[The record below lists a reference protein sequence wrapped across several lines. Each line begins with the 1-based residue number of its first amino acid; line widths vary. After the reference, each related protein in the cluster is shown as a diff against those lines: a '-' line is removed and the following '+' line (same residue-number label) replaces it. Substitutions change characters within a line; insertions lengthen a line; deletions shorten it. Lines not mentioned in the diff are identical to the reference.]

1 MINRG
6 PSPLRLRPSR
16 LRRMREIANVLAQNG
31 FAFLREETGFGRFVP
46 HRRHAE
52 EEVLSRGERVLRV
65 FEQLGPTFIKM
76 GQVLSTRRDLIPPDI
91 ADALTQLQ
99 DSVPPFPFEEALQLI
114 KEELGAPAERIF
126 ARISAQPLAAAS
138 LGQVHEAWLLDGTHV
153 VIKVQRPEIQPQI
166 EADLGVLA
174 FLAGVLEQRSE
185 SFDIYRPTEIV
196 EELARTLHE
205 ELDYRQEAHN
215 AELLASKN
223 RQRPWF
229 IIPDVYWEQTS
240 RRVLTLSFEEGVKVT
255 DRAAL
260 QRLGIDLQQVARR
273 LTQGIVQQ
281 IFLDGLF
288 HADPHPGN
296 LLITSE
302 NRIVLLDFGMI
313 GWLSDDMRQQFGEL
327 AIGMVQRDSDRI
339 TRAVLAMGI
348 VPQSV
353 DRKLLF
359 RDVDTIRQRYVEVPL
374 SEIDL
379 SETITLLFQVAY
391 RHHIRI
397 PANFS
402 LLARA
407 LVTLQGVVN
416 VLDPTLNMLT
426 IAEPIGRRLLLERLD
441 PRYEWHQ
448 LELALRETRD
458 LLRAL
463 PDELHDVWA
472 ITEGGALNVRIAQR
486 RRDEEKWM
494 QHLSRM
500 VNRLSTA
507 MVFIGFALLCVG
519 TAAVLVFS
527 GNVHWRFGEIL
538 LGLFSAGAIG
548 SGTWLL
554 WGIGRSGR
562 L

>member
-1 MINRG
+1 
-6 PSPLRLRPSR
+6 
-16 LRRMREIANVLAQNG
+16 MREIANVLAQNG
-31 FAFLREETGFGRFVP
+31 FAFLREETGLGRFVP
-46 HRRHAE
+46 HRRHVE
-52 EEVLSRGERVLRV
+52 EETLSRGERILRV
-65 FEQLGPTFIKM
+65 FEQLGPTFIKI

-99 DSVPPFPFEEALQLI
+99 DAVPPFPFEQALQLI
-114 KEELGAPAERIF
+114 KEELGKPTERIF

-166 EADLGVLA
+166 EADLDVLA

-215 AELLASKN
+215 VELLASKN
-223 RQRPWF
+223 KKRSWLILPTVF
-229 IIPDVYWEQTS
+229 WEQTS

-260 QRLGIDLQQVARR
+260 QRLGIDPQQVARK

-281 IFLDGLF
+281 IFLDGIF

-359 RDVDTIRQRYVEVPL
+359 RDIDAIRQRYVEVPL

-391 RHHIRI
+391 RHRIRI

-402 LLARA
+402 LLART

-416 VLDPTLNMLT
+416 ALDPTLNMLA

-448 LELALRETRD
+448 LELTLREMRD

-463 PDELHDVWA
+463 PDELRDVWA
-472 ITEGGALNVRIAQR
+472 ITEGGALNVRIAQQ
-486 RRDEEKWM
+486 RRDEAKWM

-500 VNRLSTA
+500 FNRLSTA
-507 MVFIGFALLCVG
+507 MVFIGFAVLCVG

-527 GNVHWRFGEIL
+527 GNTHWRFGEIL

-548 SGTWLL
+548 SGAWLL